1 MARIRWQDHVVVAQD
16 LHHGD
21 PCIKGTRIPVKILI
35 GSLADGMKPAEIL
48 EAYPQLSE
56 DDLLVALAY
65 AADVLSHEVVTPFSS
80 PKTADAHQGR

>member
-1 MARIRWQDHVVVAQD
+1 MARIRWQDHVVVSED

-35 GSLADGMKPAEIL
+35 GSLADGMTPAEIL
-48 EAYPQLSE
+48 AAYPQLSE

-65 AADVLSHEVVTPFSS
+65 AADVLSHEVVAPFSS
-80 PKTADAHQGR
+80 PRTADAHQGR